1 MVIFSNRY
9 HIFAAIFSTT
19 IKEKLCKF
27 ICKRFVKLKNGQGIN
42 MPRKNYFIKA
52 ELKILN
58 LYTKIKLSEIIM
70 IVCNNQI
77 NIIIYGLY
85 KLNNISF
92 SVLK

>member
-1 MVIFSNRY
+1 
-9 HIFAAIFSTT
+9 
-19 IKEKLCKF
+19 
-27 ICKRFVKLKNGQGIN
+27 